1 MNARLSSLLVAGG
14 VVLAGIQVASAARAA
29 SPGTEPSQ
37 PPATLVGASLEAG
50 GVADPGS
57 ACLSLHIPGFDQKPR
72 LQVLSDPLRVV
83 VDLPGVNKAMKFGRK
98 DAEGLIHPLIHTSR
112 IAQFATSPLAI
123 TRVVLEVAPG
133 TQVEI
138 APAQDGLRLFLTP
151 GRGAVQAH
159 FGPAQ
164 AAPVTPAVAPV
175 ELEIVTAQVSPLSAA
190 LPELALR
197 GLDQVS
203 LGVGSV
209 AAPSAPAP
217 AAAVAPAP
225 APLVIAAAPLQNVP
239 PVGAAYRPLP
249 SFTSMA
255 LVPLSL
261 GDVRAQDPA
270 PAPEPRT
277 NQNLSK
283 SGRTLGEAPTRY
295 TGTRMSIDVH
305 GTNLMTFLGIL
316 ADTGKLNLVA
326 DPEVEAMT
334 GSFKFTDTPWDQI
347 LDVIL
352 KYFGLGKEIENGVI
366 RVAKV
371 DRLAKEEDDRKKLDE
386 AKSLAGEVQSITR
399 PLSYAKAAEVK
410 AILDKGMISKRGSV
424 IIDERTN
431 TLIISD
437 LQRYLT
443 VVDDLI
449 AQLDIAI
456 QQVMIEA
463 KVVEASHGYE
473 KAFGVKWPTSNSG
486 DAKLSVG
493 GKDAIWVD
501 SNSPSWNGINNR
513 PDSGQNNAWVAF
525 APGKDGQT
533 SIPNSAGDFWISFL
547 SNRISVN
554 AILQAMEHDG
564 TVKIVSS
571 PRLTTQ
577 NNKKGKILSGQKIP
591 YQSMQGGASGGAITV
606 AFAEANLELD
616 VTPQITNDGTILMD
630 LQIEKAEADFSRQVN
645 GTPTIVRKSIQTQV
659 LVKDGG
665 TAVLGGV
672 YATNNSSGTTGV
684 PFLSKLPLIGWLFR
698 NKTQND
704 QNQELLVF
712 ITPRIIRN

>member
-14 VVLAGIQVASAARAA
+14 VVLAGIQVAGAVRAA
-29 SPGTEPSQ
+29 APGTDPVSPSNSLL
-37 PPATLVGASLEAG
+37 AASLDSTGAS
-50 GVADPGS
+50 DPRC
-57 ACLSLHIPGFDQKPR
+57 AALSLRIPGFDQKPR

-83 VDLPGVNKAMKFGRK
+83 VDLPGVTKAMKFGRK
-98 DAEGLIHPLIHTSR
+98 DAEGLNHPLIHTAR
-112 IAQFATSPLAI
+112 IAQFATSPI
-123 TRVVLEVAPG
+123 PVTRVVLEVAPG
-133 TQVEI
+133 THVE
-138 APAQDGLRLFLTP
+138 
-151 GRGAVQAH
+151 V
-159 FGPAQ
+159 AQ
-164 AAPVTPAVAPV
+164 AADGIRLLLSPGSGLVQAKLGATPALAIPPSAKPV
-175 ELEIVTAQVSPLSAA
+175 EHEVITAQAVVPSAA
-190 LPELALR
+190 WPEVLPRAL
-197 GLDQVS
+197 GEIA
-203 LGVGSV
+203 LGESAVTQTQ
-209 AAPSAPAP
+209 AATPFVESFRPVPS
-217 AAAVAPAP
+217 
-225 APLVIAAAPLQNVP
+225 
-239 PVGAAYRPLP
+239 VGAAYRPLP
-249 SFTSMA
+249 SFTAMA

-261 GDVRAQDPA
+261 GEVRAQEP
-270 PAPEPRT
+270 PPEIKSTSSP
-277 NQNLSK
+277 LK
-283 SGRTLGEAPTRY
+283 SGRTLGDAPVRY

-366 RVAKV
+366 RVARV
-371 DRLAKEEDDRKKLDE
+371 ERLAKEEDDRKKLDE
-386 AKSLAGEVQSITR
+386 AKSLAGDIHSITR
-399 PLSYAKAAEVK
+399 PLSYAKASDVK

-437 LQRYLT
+437 LQRFLT

-473 KAFGVKWPTSNSG
+473 KAFGVKWPTNNAG
-486 DAKLSVG
+486 DAKLTIG
-493 GKDAIWVD
+493 GDSAAWGA
-501 SNSPSWNGINNR
+501 SNSPSWNSINNR
-513 PDSGQNNAWVAF
+513 PGAGQNALGVAF
-525 APGKDGQT
+525 TPGKEGQT

-554 AILQAMEHDG
+554 AILQAMEKDG

-591 YQSMQGGASGGAITV
+591 YQSIQGGGQSGAVTV
-606 AFAEANLELD
+606 QFAEANLELD

-630 LQIEKAEADFSRQVN
+630 LNIEKAEADFSRQVN
-645 GTPTIVRKSIQTQV
+645 GTPTIIRKSIQTQV

-672 YATNNSSGTTGV
+672 YTTNNSSGTTGV
-684 PFLSKLPLIGWLFR
+684 PFLSKLPIIGWLFR
-698 NKTQND
+698 NRTQND

>member
-14 VVLAGIQVASAARAA
+14 VVLAGIQVAGAARAA
-29 SPGTEPSQ
+29 APGADPTHQ
-37 PPATLVGASLEAG
+37 PATLIAASLDPAG
-50 GVADPGS
+50 VSDPRC

-98 DAEGLIHPLIHTSR
+98 DAEGLNHPLIHTSR
-112 IAQFATSPLAI
+112 IAQFATSPTPV

-133 TQVEI
+133 TQVEVAQ
-138 APAQDGLRLFLTP
+138 APNGLRLMLSP
-151 GRGAVQAH
+151 GAGAVQAK
-159 FGPAQ
+159 FGPSHVP
-164 AAPVTPAVAPV
+164 AAPVQALPV
-175 ELEIVTAQVSPLSAA
+175 ETEVVTALAVIPSAVW
-190 LPELALR
+190 PDVVPR
-197 GLDQVS
+197 S
-203 LGVGSV
+203 LGEMPLGVSAV
-209 AAPSAPAP
+209 TTEAKLAPPAP
-217 AAAVAPAP
+217 EAFRPM
-225 APLVIAAAPLQNVP
+225 P

-249 SFTSMA
+249 SFTAMA

-261 GDVRAQDPA
+261 GEAGAQDPPPA
-270 PAPEPRT
+270 EAKPQPAPV
-277 NQNLSK
+277 K
-283 SGRTLGEAPTRY
+283 SGRTLGDAPTRY

-316 ADTGKLNLVA
+316 TDAGKLNLVA
-326 DPEVEAMT
+326 DPEVETMT

-352 KYFGLGKEIENGVI
+352 KHFGLGKEIENGVI
-366 RVAKV
+366 RVARV
-371 DRLAKEEDDRKKLDE
+371 ERLAKEEDDRKKLEE
-386 AKSLAGEVQSITR
+386 AKSLAGDVQSITR
-399 PLSYAKAAEVK
+399 PLSYAKAVDVK

-449 AQLDIAI
+449 AQLDIAT
-456 QQVMIEA
+456 QQVQIEA
-463 KVVEASHGYE
+463 KVVEAQHGYE
-473 KAFGVKWPTSNSG
+473 KAFGVKWPTANTG
-486 DAKLSVG
+486 PAQLTVG
-493 GKDAIWVD
+493 GESAPWGA
-501 SNSPSWNGINNR
+501 SNAPSWNSINNR
-513 PDSGQNNAWVAF
+513 PGPGQSDLAVAF
-525 APGKDGQT
+525 SPGKDGQT
-533 SIPNSAGDFWISFL
+533 SIPNAAGEFWISFL

-571 PRLTTQ
+571 PRLVTQ

-591 YQSMQGGASGGAITV
+591 YQSIQGGGQAGAITV
-606 AFAEANLELD
+606 QFAEANLELD

-630 LQIEKAEADFSRQVN
+630 LNIEKAEADFSRQVQ
-645 GTPTIVRKSIQTQV
+645 GTPTIIRKTIQTQV
-659 LVKDGG
+659 LVRDGG

-672 YATNNSSGTTGV
+672 YTTNNATGTTGV

-698 NKTQND
+698 NRTQND